1 MAHQVR
7 HVHPEFL
14 GVQALRRG
22 FTGNIQSVIST
33 QIDKGARKGPSLD
46 MLEVRSPAQQLW
58 VGEDLLES
66 AVVADAKR
74 EDGLSRVAGKMSGYP
89 CWEGQHHLSR
99 DFHNTPGTP
108 GGTESK
114 EKSHKSRNIVVVKLH

>member
-1 MAHQVR
+1 
-7 HVHPEFL
+7 
-14 GVQALRRG
+14 
-22 FTGNIQSVIST
+22 
-33 QIDKGARKGPSLD
+33 

-89 CWEGQHHLSR
+89 CWEGQHHLSC

-114 EKSHKSRNIVVVKLH
+114 EKSHKSRNIVVVKLY

>member
-1 MAHQVR
+1 MTHQVR

-14 GVQALRRG
+14 GVQPLRRG
-22 FTGNIQSVIST
+22 FTGNIQLVIST
-33 QIDKGARKGPSLD
+33 DCQTCARSLD

-89 CWEGQHHLSR
+89 CWEGQHHLSC

-114 EKSHKSRNIVVVKLH
+114 EKSHKSRNIVVVKLY